1 MSATPPLD
9 EPFRQIRLSQIWQD
23 LLSPVD
29 ALVAYSEILREGA
42 RSRTP
47 HLLPDCE
54 RIVSAARNL
63 SGQVEQLIA
72 AQAGGGSPGERQ
84 AQSFEQEWR
93 HDLRTPLNAVKG
105 FGEILLEDLAGE
117 QDDSVRRDLD
127 RLLASTADLLSRLD
141 QIVGCPAARSATG
154 GGDSEEPT
162 TMPAGLIQTLR
173 PDRDQ
178 PSVAAAPAYVLIVD
192 DIEANRDVLSRRLT
206 RDGYRVATASGGLDA
221 LTALASTEFD
231 LVLLDLMMPDINGLD
246 VLLRMKADE
255 RLRSVP
261 VIMITGLTETASA
274 IRCIEAGAEDY
285 LPKPFNPVLLQAR
298 IHACIEKKRWRD
310 RERQYLLRLEH
321 ETARFERLLLSV
333 LPKQVIGRLS
343 NGETLIA
350 DRYGEVT
357 VLFADLVGFTEFSA
371 RTAPTDVVEFLRRLF
386 TEFDAL
392 ALHLGVEKIKTIGD
406 AYMAVAGLPDL
417 RRDHRQ
423 AIALLAL
430 NMVGGLERVNEALG
444 REMKVRIGVHCGPV
458 VAGIVGTHR
467 SVYDVWGDTVNV
479 ASRLEANALPNHI
492 LISADAA
499 QHLADDFVLEPHG
512 QIELKGRG
520 QMDTF
525 ILAGC
530 RAGLAPGV
538 FQGRGGCA

>member
-1 MSATPPLD
+1 
-9 EPFRQIRLSQIWQD
+9 
-23 LLSPVD
+23 
-29 ALVAYSEILREGA
+29 
-42 RSRTP
+42 
-47 HLLPDCE
+47 
-54 RIVSAARNL
+54 
-63 SGQVEQLIA
+63 
-72 AQAGGGSPGERQ
+72 
-84 AQSFEQEWR
+84 
-93 HDLRTPLNAVKG
+93 
-105 FGEILLEDLAGE
+105 
-117 QDDSVRRDLD
+117 
-127 RLLASTADLLSRLD
+127 
-141 QIVGCPAARSATG
+141 
-154 GGDSEEPT
+154 
-162 TMPAGLIQTLR
+162 MPAGLIQSLR

-386 TEFDAL
+386 AEFDAL